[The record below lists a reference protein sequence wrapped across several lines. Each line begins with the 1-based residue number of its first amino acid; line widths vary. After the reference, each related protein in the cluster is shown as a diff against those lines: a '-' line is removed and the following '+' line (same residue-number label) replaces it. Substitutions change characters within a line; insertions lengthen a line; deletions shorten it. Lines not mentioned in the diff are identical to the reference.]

1 MLWHILIGF
10 VSGVISGMGIGG
22 GTVLIPALGIL
33 TGMEQKAA
41 QSINLMYFIP
51 TAAIAVITHRKKG
64 NIETKGTAKLILFGL
79 VGAGAGA
86 MLAMWIDAG
95 TLKRIFGFF
104 LLAMGLYE
112 FKKAHK
118 LAKQKSS

>member
-51 TAAIAVITHRKKG
+51 TATIAVITHRKKG
-64 NIETKGTAKLILFGL
+64 NIETEGTAKLILFGL

-112 FKKAHK
+112 FKKAHNEVK
-118 LAKQKSS
+118 KNN